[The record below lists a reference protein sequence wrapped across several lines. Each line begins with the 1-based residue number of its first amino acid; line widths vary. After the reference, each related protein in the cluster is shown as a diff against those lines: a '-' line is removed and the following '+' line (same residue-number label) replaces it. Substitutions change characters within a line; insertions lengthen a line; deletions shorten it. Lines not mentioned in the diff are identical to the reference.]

1 MVPLPEPPA
10 PWPQAH
16 RLRRVAGRVG
26 DRTVSEVPQAGSD
39 VDAPPIDP
47 TAVHDAYRLARARR
61 RAREQRERATRWAGV
76 RFWFVMAV
84 LVAASVF
91 LAVTFWREVQQL
103 FGL

>member
-1 MVPLPEPPA
+1 
-10 PWPQAH
+10 
-16 RLRRVAGRVG
+16 VAARAR
-26 DRTVSEVPQAGSD
+26 DRADRESAALD
-39 VDAPPIDP
+39 PPIDP

-61 RAREQRERATRWAGV
+61 RARERHERATRWAAF
-76 RFWFVMAV
+76 RFWLVLMV

>member
-1 MVPLPEPPA
+1 
-10 PWPQAH
+10 
-16 RLRRVAGRVG
+16 VAARAR
-26 DRTVSEVPQAGSD
+26 DRA
-39 VDAPPIDP
+39 DAEGAVRDPPIDP

-61 RAREQRERATRWAGV
+61 RARERHERATRWAGF
-76 RFWFVMAV
+76 RFWLILAV